1 MMKFD
6 VLNRYTGNVQFTA
19 EIEAEETSSFGV
31 RLGLAV
37 KWAIKYGADFSGANL
52 SWANLRGADL
62 SGANLSGA
70 DLRGADFSG
79 ANLSWANLRGANLS
93 GADLS
98 GADLSGANLSGA
110 NLSWANSPRA
120 DFSGADLSG
129 ANLRGAIGN
138 LKNVKSMQ
146 IEDYSIVY
154 TDTDLFIGCEK
165 HPIFDWWKFDDAVI
179 EAMDGEK
186 ALIFWK
192 KWKPVLMN
200 IIEMSP
206 AEPTGA
212 KKTK

>member
-98 GADLSGANLSGA
+98 GA
-110 NLSWANSPRA
+110 
-120 DFSGADLSG
+120 
-129 ANLRGAIGN
+129 NLRGAIGN

>member
-1 MMKFD
+1 
-6 VLNRYTGNVQFTA
+6 
-19 EIEAEETSSFGV
+19 
-31 RLGLAV
+31 V
-37 KWAIKYGADFSGANL
+37 KWAIKYGADFSGANLSWATLSWANLSGANLRWANLRWANSPRADLRGANL

-62 SGANLSGA
+62 SGANLS
-70 DLRGADFSG
+70 
-79 ANLSWANLRGANLS
+79 WANLRGANLR
-93 GADLS
+93 GAD
-98 GADLSGANLSGA
+98 
-110 NLSWANSPRA
+110 
-120 DFSGADLSG
+120 
-129 ANLRGAIGN
+129 LRGAIGN

>member
-6 VLNRYTGNVQFTA
+6 VPNRCTGDVQFTA
-19 EIEAEETSSFGV
+19 EIEVREMDSFGV

-37 KWAIKYGADFSGANL
+37 KWAIKNGANLSWANLSWANLSGANLRWANLRWANSPRADLRGANL

-62 SGANLSGA
+62 SGANLS
-70 DLRGADFSG
+70 
-79 ANLSWANLRGANLS
+79 WANLRGANLR
-93 GADLS
+93 GAD
-98 GADLSGANLSGA
+98 
-110 NLSWANSPRA
+110 
-120 DFSGADLSG
+120 
-129 ANLRGAIGN
+129 LRGAIGN

-206 AEPTGA
+206 AESTGA
-212 KKTK
+212 KETK